1 MKAVRTPSLR
11 KKLPILFSLFALL
24 LCGLSLVAMAG
35 TPPTVTRKT
44 LDQPTEIQGYP
55 CAKGNAWFFDEGRLN
70 RCTVTREIA
79 FGEARIPAGSYI
91 ALHPDGTPDLAQMP
105 GDAPILSL
113 KCQGGS
119 WLGPGEGSVVAFY
132 PSGKLKLCFLAGNQ
146 QVQGVPCAH
155 GGFWATLSGVDPG
168 VLFDESGKLR
178 ACRLARDYGAQHKGE
193 RFVPAAAGVPLNQ

>member
-1 MKAVRTPSLR
+1 MKAAKTPSLL
-11 KKLPILFSLFALL
+11 KKFPTTLSLLALL
-24 LCGLSLVAMAG
+24 VCGLSLPARAG
-35 TPPTVTRKT
+35 TPPAVTRKT
-44 LDQPTEIQGYP
+44 LPQPTEIQGYS
-55 CAKGNAWFFDEGRLN
+55 CAKGYAWFFSDGRLN

-91 ALHPDGTPDLAQMP
+91 ALNPDGTPNLVQMP
-105 GDAPILSL
+105 HDAPILGL

-132 PSGKLKLCFLAGNQ
+132 PSGKLKLCFLAGDQ

-155 GGFWATLSGVDPG
+155 GGFWATLTGVDPG

-178 ACRLARDYGAQHKGE
+178 ACRLAKDYGAQHKGE
-193 RFVPAAAGVPLNQ
+193 RLALAR